1 MRLAM
6 PSGLK
11 SSMSSSFSPEP
22 MNLMGFWT
30 TVRMLS
36 AAAGVAVELGE
47 DDAVE
52 VEALVELA
60 GGVDGVLA
68 GHGVYDEERLLGLDA
83 FLYGLDFLHHLLVDG
98 QAAGGVDDDQVEVV
112 GACVLDAA
120 ARDGHGVLAV
130 GLAVDGHPDLLAEDL
145 ELVDGGRAVDVAGHQ
160 QGLAALG
167 GLEAEGE
174 LAGEGGLAGS
184 LQAGHEYHGR
194 VALDVEG
201 CLLAAHQVDELAA
214 HDAQHQLL
222 RLEGVDDVLAHGL
235 GLHRVGELLGHFV
248 VDVGVK
254 QGAAHVLER
263 LGDVDLGDAA
273 LALEYLE

>member
-1 MRLAM
+1 MMTRSRWLA
-6 PSGLK
+6 
-11 SSMSSSFSPEP
+11 
-22 MNLMGFWT
+22 
-30 TVRMLS
+30 R
-36 AAAGVAVELGE
+36 
-47 DDAVE
+47 
-52 VEALVELA
+52 
-60 GGVDGVLA
+60 
-68 GHGVYDEERLLGLDA
+68 
-83 FLYGLDFLHHLLVDG
+83 
-98 QAAGGVDDDQVEVV
+98 
-112 GACVLDAA
+112 AC
-120 ARDGHGVLAV
+120 DGHGVLAV
-130 GLAVDGHPDLLAEDL
+130 GLAVDGYPDLLAEDL
-145 ELVDGGRAVDVAGHQ
+145 ELVDGGGAVDVAGHQ

-174 LAGEGGLAGS
+174 LAGEGGLAGT

-248 VDVGVK
+248 VDIGVK